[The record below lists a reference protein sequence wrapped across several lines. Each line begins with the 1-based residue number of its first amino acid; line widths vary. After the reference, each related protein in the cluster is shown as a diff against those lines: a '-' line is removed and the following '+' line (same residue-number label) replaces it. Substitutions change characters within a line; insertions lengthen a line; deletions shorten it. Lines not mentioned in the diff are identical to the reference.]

1 MESPDFSALVEY
13 GESTLIKGGHVY
25 DIEVLF
31 QYHHIANWSCL
42 ARAVL
47 EKAAIVRLYALGRLR
62 SWSLCVIVC
71 LFVLYNFCFLRTACG
86 DRVALL
92 EYGAE

>member
-31 QYHHIANWSCL
+31 QYHHICKLELPCSCRL
-42 ARAVL
+42 GEGCHSPFVCTG
-47 EKAAIVRLYALGRLR
+47 KAAVMVAVRNRVSVR
-62 SWSLCVIVC
+62 VVQF
-71 LFVLYNFCFLRTACG
+71 LFFANGLWG
-86 DRVALL
+86 
-92 EYGAE
+92 